1 MRRFVLAGLKAS
13 ATCTVIALIVGFIA
27 TPPASA
33 QQSFNLLIGGFTPR
47 AEDARTP
54 NDVLV
59 NDLSVSPQLL
69 FNIGDFNSAVF
80 GAEYVAGLGDKF
92 EAGLGIAF
100 QQRSVPS
107 IYAQLVD
114 SDGSEIEQTLKLRDV
129 PFTATVRF
137 LPLGH
142 QGGVQPFFGAGVGVH
157 AWRYSESG
165 EFVDSNNAIF
175 RKSYVASG
183 TTTGPVILGGLRG
196 MIGSWGV
203 GGELRWQSAIGEL
216 PSDTGFVTDRAI
228 DNQPKLDLG
237 GFTYLFSVNFRF

>member
-13 ATCTVIALIVGFIA
+13 AICTVIGLIVGFIGA
-27 TPPASA
+27 PPASA

-59 NDLSVSPQLL
+59 NDLSVPPQLL
-69 FNIGDFNSAVF
+69 FNISDFNSAAI
-80 GAEYVAGLGDKF
+80 GGEYLAGLGDKF
-92 EAGLGIAF
+92 EAGLGIGF

-107 IYAQLVD
+107 VYAKLVD
-114 SDGSEIEQTLKLRDV
+114 ADGSEIEQTLKLRDI
-129 PFTATVRF
+129 PFSATVRF

-142 QGGVQPFFGAGVGVH
+142 ESGLQPYVGAGVGVH

-165 EFVDSNNAIF
+165 EFVGDNNAIF
-175 RKSYVASG
+175 RQSYVASG
-183 TTTGPVILGGLRG
+183 TATGPVILGGLRG
-196 MIGSWGV
+196 MFGTWGV
-203 GGELRWQSAIGEL
+203 GGELRWQSAIGDL
-216 PSDTGFVTDRAI
+216 PQDKGFVTDPAL
-228 DNQPKLDLG
+228 DNKPKIDLG